1 MRKPGLG
8 RAKVTTVS
16 GQAGHTAALVG
27 EGLPLRLPLP
37 HPRSARLP
45 RVPDLGMIRWVRRL
59 VGMERGTCCCSR
71 RCSNRPGRSWAQ
83 MCVDFPAGVGN
94 GREGRGSGIAGGW
107 AGRRL
112 RPLPARRY
120 LRVTAARCSHSRA
133 RRSGVRSAGSHRAR
147 DGRGDQHPRP
157 PRTPWPPQ
165 PAGPTFSSVSSCSS
179 CRLRV

>member
-37 HPRSARLP
+37 HPCSARLP

-83 MCVDFPAGVGN
+83 MCVDFPAGG
-94 GREGRGSGIAGGW
+94 GMGGRGGAQGSQVGGQGAGST
-107 AGRRL
+107 
-112 RPLPARRY
+112 PCLPAA
-120 LRVTAARCSHSRA
+120 T
-133 RRSGVRSAGSHRAR
+133 
-147 DGRGDQHPRP
+147 
-157 PRTPWPPQ
+157 
-165 PAGPTFSSVSSCSS
+165 
-179 CRLRV
+179 